1 MDFRVIR
8 DKLKFIEPQKA
19 GTNKRKNAYANL
31 IAFMKIFQIFG
42 VDMNCSNNKQKRI
55 SVAFVTKYLIYFGG
69 ILLLLWIISGACLIV
84 KNKKS
89 PKIVLISAALYLG
102 AYLMWYYI
110 IQCKSKLVK
119 SLSKLQKLKKL
130 IEISPPENF
139 ILICYS
145 LFILICIFS
154 VCSYTYDYDV
164 SQSKEIVQLFT
175 FDSVDSH
182 DIHWSVSFIIWE
194 IYYFEWNYINF
205 FTCYFALF
213 YIIICRYMMIIIT
226 EHVRINDSTVKRRWI
241 TSIDCDLCFNRYDA
255 IIEIFNNVNSIL
267 SFPIFLQISYSS
279 CGMLWVTL
287 QVWKA
292 PMSPSLKDIFFV
304 IFNFIL
310 FTATTFAASD
320 INEADKVAKK
330 SNLKML
336 RSLSHKNS
344 KQIKESVE
352 ILSQMCHSDPFALTA
367 WSFFEFNR
375 GFYLSAIAC
384 FATYSLLIVNL

>member
-1 MDFRVIR
+1 MDLRVIR
-8 DKLKFIEPQKA
+8 DKRKFIEPQKA
-19 GTNKRKNAYANL
+19 GANKSKNAYANL
-31 IAFMKIFQIFG
+31 IAFLKIFQIFG
-42 VDMNCSNNKQKRI
+42 VNINYSNNKQKRR

-69 ILLLLWIISGACLIV
+69 ILLLLWIISGACLTV
-84 KNKKS
+84 KNKGS
-89 PKIVLISAALYLG
+89 PKSVLISAALYLG

-110 IQCKSKLVK
+110 IQCQSKLVK

-130 IEISPPENF
+130 IEISPPEKF
-139 ILICYS
+139 ILICYL

-154 VCSYTYDYDV
+154 ACSYTYDYDV
-164 SQSKEIVQLFT
+164 SQSKEIVRLFT

-194 IYYFEWNYINF
+194 IYYFVWYYIHF

-226 EHVRINDSTVKRRWI
+226 EHVRINDSAVKRRWI
-241 TSIDCDLCFNRYDA
+241 TSIDCDSCFNRYDA
-255 IIEIFNNVNSIL
+255 IIETFNNVNSIL
-267 SFPIFLQISYSS
+267 SFPIFLQISYSF

-292 PMSPSLKDIFFV
+292 PMNPYLKDIFFV

-320 INEADKVAKK
+320 VNEADKVAKK

-367 WSFFEFNR
+367 WSSFEFNR

>member
-1 MDFRVIR
+1 MDLRVIR
-8 DKLKFIEPQKA
+8 DKRRFIEPRKA
-19 GTNKRKNAYANL
+19 GTNQSKNAYANL

-42 VDMNCSNNKQKRI
+42 VDINYSNNKQKRR
-55 SVAFVTKYLIYFGG
+55 SVAFVTKYLIIFGG
-69 ILLLLWIISGACLIV
+69 ILVLLWIISRACLVV
-84 KNKKS
+84 KNKESSKS
-89 PKIVLISAALYLG
+89 VFISAVLYLG

-110 IQCKSKLVK
+110 IQYQSKLVK

-130 IEISPPENF
+130 IEISSPEKF
-139 ILICYS
+139 ILICYL

-164 SQSKEIVQLFT
+164 SQSKEIVRLFT
-175 FDSVDSH
+175 FDSLDSH

-194 IYYFEWNYINF
+194 IYYFEWNYNYI

-213 YIIICRYMMIIIT
+213 YIIICRYMMVIIT
-226 EHVRINDSTVKRRWI
+226 EHVRINDSAVKRRLM
-241 TSIDCDLCFNRYDA
+241 TSIDCDSCFNRYDA
-255 IIEIFNNVNSIL
+255 IIETFNNINSIL
-267 SFPIFLQISYSS
+267 SFPIFLQMSYSS

-292 PMSPSLKDIFFV
+292 PMSLSLKDTFFL

-320 INEADKVAKK
+320 VNEADKVAKK

-352 ILSQMCHSDPFALTA
+352 ILSQMCHSAPFALTA
-367 WSFFEFNR
+367 WNFFEFNR
-375 GFYLSAIAC
+375 GFYLTALAC
-384 FATYSLLIVNL
+384 FATYSLLIINL